1 MIKPNPMSR
10 PYSTDFEFIGDETT
24 ANNVVRMPSTPVLVK
39 PRLSILG
46 LGYVGA
52 VSSACFSRKGHQ
64 VIGVDPNRSK
74 VSDINRAHSPIV
86 EQGLEDLLRLGR
98 DKSLLFATTF
108 TREAVL
114 ESDVTLVSVGTPSRR
129 DGGCDLVYLK
139 EAAAHIGSAL
149 KDKAEYHVV
158 IFRSTV
164 PPRTTR
170 DVLIPILEA
179 SSGKTCGQGF
189 SVCFNPEFLRES
201 TAVDDFFHPPKTV
214 VGATDAAGMRMAK
227 LLYADIPGEFLE
239 TSLEAA
245 EFVKYVDNT
254 WHALKVSFSN
264 EVGRLCKACDVDSH
278 DVMDIFLADRKL
290 NISPYYLKP
299 GFAFGGSC
307 LPKDT
312 RGINYLAKQLNVD
325 VPIMEH
331 INASNDD
338 HVLHATDIIDQL
350 DVQMVSLV
358 GVTFKP
364 GTDDLRESPFLQL
377 IKRLWH
383 RGLDVSFYDPCVTP
397 HSMLDQDPELNQK
410 LHACRCE
417 SLETMVENT
426 QAVVLSHNTE
436 YAQRVMKIAAEEVH
450 VIDLVRV
457 GNPMMPCAN
466 YQGVCW

>member
-1 MIKPNPMSR
+1 MIEQNPMSR
-10 PYSTDFEFIGDETT
+10 PYSTDFEFIGGPQADS
-24 ANNVVRMPSTPVLVK
+24 NVVRIPSTPVLVK

-64 VIGVDPNRSK
+64 VIGVDPNQNK
-74 VSDINRAHSPIV
+74 VTDINRAHSPIV
-86 EQGLEDLLRLGR
+86 EEGLEELLKLGR
-98 DKSLLFATTF
+98 EKSLLFATTF

-114 ESDVTLVSVGTPSRR
+114 DSDVTLVSVGTPSRH
-129 DGGCDLVYLK
+129 DGGCDLTYLK
-139 EAAAHIGSAL
+139 EAADNIGSAL
-149 KDKAEYHVV
+149 KDKDEFHVV

-170 DVLIPILEA
+170 DVLIPILEE
-179 SSGKTCGQGF
+179 SSGKECGKGF

-214 VGATDAAGMRMAK
+214 VGSTDAAGLRMAK
-227 LLYADIPGEFLE
+227 LLYADIPGEFIE

-278 DVMDIFLADRKL
+278 DVMNIFLADRKL

-299 GFAFGGSC
+299 GFAYGGSC

-312 RGINYLAKQLNVD
+312 RGINCLAKHLGVD
-325 VPIMEH
+325 VPIMDH
-331 INASNDD
+331 INASNDE
-338 HVLHATDIIDQL
+338 HVLHATEIIDKL
-350 DVQMVSLV
+350 DVQKISLV

-377 IKRLWH
+377 IKTLWQ
-383 RGLDVSFYDPCVTP
+383 RGLDIEFYDPCVTRD
-397 HSMLDQDPELNQK
+397 SMLDRDPEINQK
-410 LHACRCE
+410 LHACHCE
-417 SLETMVENT
+417 SLEEMVENT
-426 QAVVLSHNTE
+426 QAVVLSHNAE